1 VDGRF
6 DFFAVSCDEGDGGGG
21 GSECGDDG
29 GQGCCFVGCKG
40 TVFWESFDTL
50 AEFVDRVEE
59 VFGGDVFETFE
70 EDSIEI
76 ALLGF
81 EAPTDDF
88 EEGEVL
94 LVIEAVFGD
103 GTDGIGD
110 VAREDAVNDNYNS
123 PLATAGIPHGT

>member
-1 VDGRF
+1 
-6 DFFAVSCDEGDGGGG
+6 
-21 GSECGDDG
+21 
-29 GQGCCFVGCKG
+29 
-40 TVFWESFDTL
+40 L